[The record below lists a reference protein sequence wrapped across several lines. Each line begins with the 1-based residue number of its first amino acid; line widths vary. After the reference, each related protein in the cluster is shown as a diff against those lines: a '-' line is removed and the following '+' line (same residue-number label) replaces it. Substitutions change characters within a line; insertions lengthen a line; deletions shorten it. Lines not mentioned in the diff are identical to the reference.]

1 MEFVLF
7 ANLKLFK
14 KTNSSFSRMRGNYLA
29 IETTIMKVVSFVV
42 GIIGRFFVL
51 FAQFSL
57 TRHTAVDKDRKVHF
71 QTKKLL

>member
-1 MEFVLF
+1 
-7 ANLKLFK
+7 
-14 KTNSSFSRMRGNYLA
+14 MRGKYLA

-71 QTKKLL
+71 QTKKNTLKFRKMKLSFDNCLVFQQQ